1 MKKKFSKDYIQLT
14 YQNEQ
19 NNNID
24 KCLLKKYKYKYKAKN
39 TAECIPTKFKNF
51 KNNIFSEYKNNI
63 TNKNKNFITNLFLDD
78 IVNIKSS
85 SNSNFYRRNSS
96 IINMKQNP
104 NNINLFNLV
113 KDNIKNKNKLS
124 NFLPNI
130 HSLDYDLQ
138 RKTSFKLNNN
148 IETYKKS
155 KFFDNNI
162 KNKANNKNKN
172 KTKFSS
178 GSVKLLDILGKDDIN
193 DKSSKNFR
201 RKQTYLNIH
210 KKINL
215 MDINKINDNKIKEI
229 EGKNGIAKEKK
240 NQNPELLYSEKINNY
255 IVKIFKS
262 SEKKQIKNKNNSNN
276 SITINNNK
284 SKKKK
289 NKNYLNDF
297 DPKIYIEDIKR
308 KLKYKNVGNFTKL
321 KNKIIM
327 KTKDYIE
334 KFCIQESIINNSK
347 RNILEKVKEENS
359 LFISKVKKEYIKKL
373 IHEILYKINFKHK
386 NTIFKYYIDT
396 LLISQY
402 IYFHIHIKISIMKHV
417 LNQSDT
423 NYENIYF
430 INLIKYLL
438 YSGKKK
444 LSLKYV
450 NNLDDSFFY
459 KDKNDSSNNKLI
471 EFTNNKNH
479 YLNFYIKFLIKD
491 SETILNSYN
500 INYTSEQKN
509 FFQNEKSKKNLLL
522 ENKKRSSLRTRSSKR
537 KKSIIKYIASSKLM
551 KINLSKS
558 IINLRNKSIE
568 EAIKNKSILNV
579 KNLKKIKDLK
589 KICEYKSKDNDKESD
604 ALFNNNKLHKVNNK
618 ENAGDD
624 NEEVHERDRKLLFEN
639 FFSFVEF
646 SQFDKLFIWLSKCSK
661 YMDLNYKLDNGDTLL
676 HLCVKYS
683 VPHYIITFLLSH
695 GLNINSQNNE
705 GDTALHLAV
714 KSQKYKTI
722 DLLIKLGASEYIYN
736 KKHQN
741 CWECL

>member
-1 MKKKFSKDYIQLT
+1 MT

-24 KCLLKKYKYKYKAKN
+24 KCLLKKYKYKYKTKN

-63 TNKNKNFITNLFLDD
+63 TNKNKNSISNLFLDD

-85 SNSNFYRRNSS
+85 SNSNFYRRKSS
-96 IINMKQNP
+96 KINMKHNP
-104 NNINLFNLV
+104 NNFNLSNLF
-113 KDNIKNKNKLS
+113 KDDIKNKNKKS

-155 KFFDNNI
+155 KFFDKNI
-162 KNKANNKNKN
+162 KNKANNMNKN

-193 DKSSKNFR
+193 DKSSKNFG

-215 MDINKINDNKIKEI
+215 LDINKINDNKLKEI
-229 EGKNGIAKEKK
+229 EGKNGVEKEKK
-240 NQNPELLYSEKINNY
+240 NQSPELLYSEKINNY

-262 SEKKQIKNKNNSNN
+262 SEKKEIKNKNNSNN

-289 NKNYLNDF
+289 NKNSLNDF
-297 DPKIYIEDIKR
+297 DPKVYIENIKR
-308 KLKYKNVGNFTKL
+308 KLKYKNAGNLNKL
-321 KNKIIM
+321 KNKIIIQ
-327 KTKDYIE
+327 TKDYIE
-334 KFCIQESIINNSK
+334 KFSLQENIINKIK
-347 RNILEKVKEENS
+347 RNILEKIKEENI
-359 LFISKVKKEYIKKL
+359 LFISKEKKEYIKKS
-373 IHEILYKINFKHK
+373 IYEILYKINFKHK

-402 IYFHIHIKISIMKHV
+402 IYFHIHIKISIIKHV

-450 NNLDDSFFY
+450 NNLDNSFFY
-459 KDKNDSSNNKLI
+459 KNKNYSSCNKLI
-471 EFTNNKNH
+471 EFTNNKNN

-500 INYTSEQKN
+500 YNYQSEQKRI
-509 FFQNEKSKKNLLL
+509 FQNEKSKKNAIL
-522 ENKKRSSLRTRSSKR
+522 ENKKRSSFMTKSSKR
-537 KKSIIKYIASSKLM
+537 KKSIINYITSSKLM

-568 EAIKNKSILNV
+568 EAIKKKSILNV
-579 KNLKKIKDLK
+579 KNLKKIK
-589 KICEYKSKDNDKESD
+589 IM
-604 ALFNNNKLHKVNNK
+604 
-618 ENAGDD
+618 
-624 NEEVHERDRKLLFEN
+624 R
-639 FFSFVEF
+639 
-646 SQFDKLFIWLSKCSK
+646 I
-661 YMDLNYKLDNGDTLL
+661 
-676 HLCVKYS
+676 
-683 VPHYIITFLLSH
+683 
-695 GLNINSQNNE
+695 
-705 GDTALHLAV
+705 
-714 KSQKYKTI
+714 
-722 DLLIKLGASEYIYN
+722 
-736 KKHQN
+736 
-741 CWECL
+741 

>member
-1 MKKKFSKDYIQLT
+1 MQK
-14 YQNEQ
+14 
-19 NNNID
+19 
-24 KCLLKKYKYKYKAKN
+24 
-39 TAECIPTKFKNF
+39 
-51 KNNIFSEYKNNI
+51 
-63 TNKNKNFITNLFLDD
+63 
-78 IVNIKSS
+78 
-85 SNSNFYRRNSS
+85 S
-96 IINMKQNP
+96 IIN
-104 NNINLFNLV
+104 
-113 KDNIKNKNKLS
+113 
-124 NFLPNI
+124 
-130 HSLDYDLQ
+130 
-138 RKTSFKLNNN
+138 
-148 IETYKKS
+148 KS
-155 KFFDNNI
+155 K
-162 KNKANNKNKN
+162 
-172 KTKFSS
+172 
-178 GSVKLLDILGKDDIN
+178 
-193 DKSSKNFR
+193 
-201 RKQTYLNIH
+201 Q
-210 KKINL
+210 
-215 MDINKINDNKIKEI
+215 
-229 EGKNGIAKEKK
+229 
-240 NQNPELLYSEKINNY
+240 
-255 IVKIFKS
+255 
-262 SEKKQIKNKNNSNN
+262 
-276 SITINNNK
+276 
-284 SKKKK
+284 
-289 NKNYLNDF
+289 
-297 DPKIYIEDIKR
+297 
-308 KLKYKNVGNFTKL
+308 
-321 KNKIIM
+321 
-327 KTKDYIE
+327 
-334 KFCIQESIINNSK
+334 
-347 RNILEKVKEENS
+347 NILEKTKEENI
-359 LFISKVKKEYIKKL
+359 LFISKEKKEYIKKL
-373 IHEILYKINFKHK
+373 LYEILCKINFKHK
-386 NTIFKYYIDT
+386 NTIFKYYIDS
-396 LLISQY
+396 LLISQH
-402 IYFHIHIKISIMKHV
+402 IHFHIHIKISLIKHI

-423 NYENIYF
+423 NYENKYF

-444 LSLKYV
+444 ISLKYD
-450 NNLDDSFFY
+450 NNLEDSFFS
-459 KDKNDSSNNKLI
+459 KNKNDSSCNKLI

-500 INYTSEQKN
+500 INYQSEQKN
-509 FFQNEKSKKNLLL
+509 IFNNEKSKKNSIL
-522 ENKKRSSLRTRSSKR
+522 ENKIRSPFRAGTSKR

-568 EAIKNKSILNV
+568 EAIKKKSILNV

-589 KICEYKSKDNDKESD
+589 KICEYKSKDNGKESD

-695 GLNINSQNNE
+695 GVNINSQNNE